1 MSVHTRALLVFL
13 SISTWTARKYDKAV
27 SHKVARDYDAPTN
40 AGRYN
45 KFLLP
50 GEHASYQELLT
61 LAGSIRDEHYTRTL
75 PWTDGGQ
82 RVLSTDGYM
91 DYADWFRGRKAQFE
105 RARDTFIQDYPAM
118 KADARLLL
126 TKVQDG
132 LYKESDYPSELDM
145 AKRFGLSVSYSP
157 LPKADDLRVDLDAQA
172 IAEISASLQAGTAAA
187 LNTATQEAWSRLYK
201 VAAKMHERLS
211 QPDAIFRDTLVEN
224 AQEVCSALRT
234 LNVTDDPNLEAMRA
248 SVERELTRYS
258 PDVLRDNKAVRADVA
273 VKADQIMASMAAF
286 YTPAV

>member
-1 MSVHTRALLVFL
+1 
-13 SISTWTARKYDKAV
+13 
-27 SHKVARDYDAPTN
+27 
-40 AGRYN
+40 
-45 KFLLP
+45 
-50 GEHASYQELLT
+50 
-61 LAGSIRDEHYTRTL
+61 
-75 PWTDGGQ
+75 
-82 RVLSTDGYM
+82 M

-145 AKRFGLSVSYSP
+145 VKRFGLSVSYSP

-172 IAEISASLQAGTAAA
+172 IAEISASLQAGTDAA
-187 LNTATQEAWSRLYK
+187 LHTATQEAWARLYK
-201 VAAKMHERLS
+201 VAARMHERLS

-224 AQEVCSALRT
+224 AQEVCTALRT
-234 LNVTDDPNLEAMRA
+234 LNVADDPNLEAMRA